1 MFIDALLRR
10 LGLLRFGPFV
20 AKIRAEVS
28 RDRISGLAAEVAFF
42 GTLSIFPALL
52 MLATALGYIG
62 RIVGSDVVDTSRAV
76 VVDFVSGILTEQGPV
91 NAVESLFLGDFGGV
105 LTLSIATAVYA
116 MSRGFSAVITAL
128 DLAYDLPETRSW
140 IRQRVVAVGLG
151 LGSVLFALLM
161 LVMFVAGPLLGGG
174 DAVADFLGLDS
185 GGFRVFW
192 NWLRWP
198 AMLFALV
205 AWAILLY
212 KLAPHHRMRWRR
224 CIPGALFSAFGWLA
238 VSLAFSAY
246 LRVAFGANQILGAIG
261 GGLVMMVWLYMLSWV
276 LLVGGELNAL
286 IDERLLARLRLQ

>member
-10 LGLLRFGPFV
+10 LGLLRFGPFI

-91 NAVESLFLGDFGGV
+91 NAVEALFLGDFGGV

>member
-10 LGLLRFGPFV
+10 LGLLRFGPFI

-140 IRQRVVAVGLG
+140 IRQRVVAAGLG

>member
-1 MFIDALLRR
+1 
-10 LGLLRFGPFV
+10 
-20 AKIRAEVS
+20 
-28 RDRISGLAAEVAFF
+28 
-42 GTLSIFPALL
+42 
-52 MLATALGYIG
+52 
-62 RIVGSDVVDTSRAV
+62 
-76 VVDFVSGILTEQGPV
+76 
-91 NAVESLFLGDFGGV
+91 
-105 LTLSIATAVYA
+105 
-116 MSRGFSAVITAL
+116 
-128 DLAYDLPETRSW
+128 
-140 IRQRVVAVGLG
+140 
-151 LGSVLFALLM
+151 M

>member
-10 LGLLRFGPFV
+10 LGLLRFGPFI

-174 DAVADFLGLDS
+174 DAVADFLGFDG

>member
-10 LGLLRFGPFV
+10 LGLLRFGPFI

>member
-1 MFIDALLRR
+1 
-10 LGLLRFGPFV
+10 
-20 AKIRAEVS
+20 
-28 RDRISGLAAEVAFF
+28 
-42 GTLSIFPALL
+42 

-198 AMLFALV
+198 AMLVALV

-212 KLAPHHRMRWRR
+212 KLAPHHKMRWRR

>member
-10 LGLLRFGPFV
+10 LGLLRFGPFI

-174 DAVADFLGLDS
+174 DAVPTFSVSTAAVFESFGT
-185 GGFRVFW
+185 GFAGRPCW
-192 NWLRWP
+192 
-198 AMLFALV
+198 
-205 AWAILLY
+205 
-212 KLAPHHRMRWRR
+212 
-224 CIPGALFSAFGWLA
+224 
-238 VSLAFSAY
+238 SLSSHGRSCY
-246 LRVAFGANQILGAIG
+246 TSSRPTT
-261 GGLVMMVWLYMLSWV
+261 
-276 LLVGGELNAL
+276 
-286 IDERLLARLRLQ
+286 R

>member
-1 MFIDALLRR
+1 MVIDALLKR
-10 LGLLRFGPFV
+10 LGLLRFGPFI

>member
-10 LGLLRFGPFV
+10 LGLLRFGPFI

-212 KLAPHHRMRWRR
+212 KLAPHHKMRWRR